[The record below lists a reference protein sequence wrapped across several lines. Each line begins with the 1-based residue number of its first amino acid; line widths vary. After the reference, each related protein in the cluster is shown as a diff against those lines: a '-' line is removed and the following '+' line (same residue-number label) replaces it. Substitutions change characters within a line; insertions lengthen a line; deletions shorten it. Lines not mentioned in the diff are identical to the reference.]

1 MFASNIGEGVV
12 VGAGVVVLI
21 IGAGVVVLVV
31 GVRMVV
37 VLVGVCVL
45 ALVICSELE
54 SCIAITFAV
63 GDVVIKL
70 ACL

>member
-1 MFASNIGEGVV
+1 MLVID
-12 VGAGVVVLI
+12 
-21 IGAGVVVLVV
+21 AGVVVLVV
-31 GVRMVV
+31 GVGMVV